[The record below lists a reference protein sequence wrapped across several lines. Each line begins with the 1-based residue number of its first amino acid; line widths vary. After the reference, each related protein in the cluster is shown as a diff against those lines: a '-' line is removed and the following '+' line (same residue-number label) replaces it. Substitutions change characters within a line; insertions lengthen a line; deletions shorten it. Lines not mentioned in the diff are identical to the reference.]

1 MYNSSSYLF
10 NENNSLAGWQT
21 ACLLQLDS
29 RLIQLGPSLTNKLL
43 FVSNFLSGAI
53 AIILSEFDEYK
64 QSMVI
69 PLDSFPYDE
78 FFL

>member
-1 MYNSSSYLF
+1 MYNSSSYHF
-10 NENNSLAGWQT
+10 NENYSLAGWQA

-29 RLIQLGPSLTNKLL
+29 RLIQLGPSLTNKLS
-43 FVSNFLSGAI
+43 FCFKLS
-53 AIILSEFDEYK
+53 IIFSEFDEYK